1 MFNTELKTKLIE
13 FFQNNKLQNV
23 DDEIHLDKQQDQ
35 YQYQYQCQL
44 TFINPYKPL
53 DEYIIRHR
61 KYTNDIE
68 VIVPL
73 THFQYKKIFKNNT
86 DELIAYLNLHLLQ

>member
-1 MFNTELKTKLIE
+1 MFNTELKTKLIDL
-13 FFQNNKLQNV
+13 FQKNKLQNV
-23 DDEIHLDKQQDQ
+23 NHEIHVGKQQQ
-35 YQYQYQCQL
+35 QHQCQSQL
-44 TFINPYKPL
+44 TFINPHKPL
-53 DEYIIRHR
+53 DEYIIRHQ

-86 DELIAYLNLHLLQ
+86 NELIAYLNLHLLQQ